1 MKKISL
7 NISAFKQA
15 EAIFKDLLFEQEF
28 DNTSETHIRAVK
40 LLKARKENLDF
51 DIGLAERIC
60 GDNTNYP
67 YRSSWYLTRFFK
79 DLGFNYEHTQGTRRF
94 WVEDVLKELSILDL
108 VTVVEKGLF
117 RKRDFQNPKFRP
129 ENKKEMET
137 NDFVQIAIKDF
148 RKFIDESLSANE
160 TVSLTEILDLNVNIE
175 LLFESSPKTRD
186 EELNKLIEDAKS
198 RFLNPN
204 DKQIALEKLWDAFER
219 LKTYFDSGKQKKES
233 ADKLV
238 SIISNNFDKDFFD
251 DEFKKLTTI
260 GNNYR
265 IRHHETDKIEIK
277 NSNHQS
283 YLFFR
288 MLSLIDLCLMNLN
301 ENTHNPQINRTP

>member
-1 MKKISL
+1 MKKVTP

-15 EAIFKDLLFEQEF
+15 ESIFRDLLFEQEF
-28 DNTSETHIRAVK
+28 DNTIETHIRALK

-51 DIGLAERIC
+51 DYELAERIC

-67 YRSSWYLTRFFK
+67 YRSSWYLTRFFQ
-79 DLGFNYEHTQGTRRF
+79 DLGFNYEHSREVRRF
-94 WVEDVLKELSILDL
+94 WVRDVLKELSILDL
-108 VTVVEKGLF
+108 VNIVEKGLF
-117 RKRDFQNPKFRP
+117 RKRDFQNIKLRP
-129 ENKKEMET
+129 EDKKEMATEE
-137 NDFVQIAIKDF
+137 FLQIAIKDF
-148 RKFIDESLSANE
+148 RKFIEDSLVASE
-160 TVSLTEILDLNVNIE
+160 TVSLTEILDLNINIE
-175 LLFESSPKTRD
+175 LLFESSPKTKD
-186 EELNKLIEDAKS
+186 DELNKLIEEAKS

-204 DKQIALEKLWDAFER
+204 DKHIALEKLWDAFER
-219 LKTYFDSGKQKKES
+219 LKTYYDSGKHKNKS

-238 SIISNNFDKDFFD
+238 TVISSDFDKEFFD
-251 DEFKKLTTI
+251 DEFKKLTFV

-277 NSNHQS
+277 NLKLQS

-301 ENTHNPQINRTP
+301 DT